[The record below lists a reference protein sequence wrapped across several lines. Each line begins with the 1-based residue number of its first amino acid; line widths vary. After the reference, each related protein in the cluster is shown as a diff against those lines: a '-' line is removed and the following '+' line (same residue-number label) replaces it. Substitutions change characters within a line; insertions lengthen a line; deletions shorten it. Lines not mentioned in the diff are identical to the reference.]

1 MDLFKENSPNKLNFH
16 LFSANGSN
24 IEKFP
29 IKIREIYGVQH
40 MKFLIFDD
48 TIILTGANISK
59 TYLMNRQDRYYVIKN
74 SPNLKRFL
82 ISCYETITKFCY
94 KIVEYE
100 FTFNDKLPCN
110 DNMSLFIVILASE
123 INKMIQYYSQNCD
136 LTFGQFNEQRHKLES
151 NYAIIFPLI
160 QFGKCN
166 ILNIDNFIKHIIKT
180 LPNHQSSILITSAY
194 INFDDNIEK
203 TISRVASKE
212 CIFDLVLPN
221 PKTNSF
227 YQGGFL
233 MNHISGMYSLF
244 IQKLYK
250 EYCPNDNIRLYEYR
264 FNGNTYHAKG
274 IWIESKNDVEPIF
287 TLFGSSNL
295 NQRSTVRDL
304 ELNFALY
311 TSDKLLKN
319 KIQNESHQILQNSH
333 PLCYE
338 ACYKKEYDIP
348 ILCHLLKYIARS
360 YF

>member
-1 MDLFKENSPNKLNFH
+1 MMENILDTPGFYVEPQNVSILTDCLDFKAKIENLAECCRKEVYISSLYIGTDQTTRECLKLIACNQSDLNINFLADYSRSLREDGHCWKIMDLFKENSPNKLNFH

-227 YQGGFL
+227 YQV
-233 MNHISGMYSLF
+233 IY
-244 IQKLYK
+244 
-250 EYCPNDNIRLYEYR
+250 
-264 FNGNTYHAKG
+264 
-274 IWIESKNDVEPIF
+274 
-287 TLFGSSNL
+287 
-295 NQRSTVRDL
+295 
-304 ELNFALY
+304 
-311 TSDKLLKN
+311 
-319 KIQNESHQILQNSH
+319 
-333 PLCYE
+333 
-338 ACYKKEYDIP
+338 
-348 ILCHLLKYIARS
+348 
-360 YF
+360 